1 MTFQNESQI
10 LELIAE
16 RPFDRSLR
24 LIFADWL
31 LERGDPRGEVIAA
44 SIHENLPL
52 STKRRINRL
61 VAEQQSSW
69 AGELSQVL
77 DGTRSVWTD
86 GFLDEVTLLPSC
98 TAKAIEAVAANPRWA
113 TLRTV
118 RFPMR
123 LAHEAGS
130 TLLALARLPSLEELT
145 APANLLPTLVMPK
158 QPTFTLKH
166 LGLCSWGTFED
177 ELQLVD
183 LLLGRASGIG
193 SPTTLKLYTSEF
205 MNGASANELRFNT
218 QRQLNFNRFRHVQ
231 LCIQYG
237 AIEGV
242 ARWLLLGDLKAPLEH
257 NSPQLERWSV
267 SYSDCIFSLSHHI
280 QGPFATFNADLRG
293 KESAIGL
300 GQRIAATASVL
311 VQLAPAQLRQVDFLL
326 PHGARLKHEERDS
339 LRASLRRLGSI
350 EKLTLDGEVQTP

>member
-1 MTFQNESQI
+1 LTFQNESQI

-16 RPFDRSLR
+16 RPFERSLR

-31 LERGDPRGEVIAA
+31 LEQGDPRGEVISA

-61 VAEQQSSW
+61 VAEHQSSW
-69 AGELSQVL
+69 TGELSQVI
-77 DGTRSVWTD
+77 DATRSVWTD
-86 GFLDEVTLLPSC
+86 GFLDDVTLLPSC
-98 TAKAIEAVAANPRWA
+98 TAKAIEAVAADPRWA

-123 LAHEAGS
+123 LSHEAGS
-130 TLLALARLPSLEELT
+130 TLLALARLPSLQELT
-145 APANLLPTLVMPK
+145 APANLLPALAVPRQTRFAVK
-158 QPTFTLKH
+158 S

-183 LLLGRASGIG
+183 LLLGRASGFG
-193 SPTTLKLYTSEF
+193 FPSTLKLYTSEF
-205 MNGASANELRFNT
+205 MNGASANEVRFNA
-218 QRQLNFNRFRHVQ
+218 QRQLNFNRFEHLQ
-231 LCIQYG
+231 LCVQYG

-242 ARWLLLGDLKAPLEH
+242 ARWLLLGDLKATLAH
-257 NSPQLERWSV
+257 HSPQLERWSV
-267 SYSDCIFSLSHHI
+267 SYSECVFSLSHHPH
-280 QGPFATFNADLRG
+280 GAFATFTADLRG

-311 VQLAPAQLRQVDFLL
+311 VQLAPAQLRQVDLQL
-326 PHGARLKHEERDS
+326 PHAARLKHEERDS